1 MVPSLE
7 INIMKKMKMNLFV
20 MLLSLAI
27 LSGSCGNK
35 KTGEPGNVNAASSAE
50 PVMDSKM
57 MIIAKLSVKPEKA
70 KDFTEA
76 AKGMIENSNKESGCI
91 FYQLFQ
97 DPYDNSK
104 FVFVEEYKNQAAVDA
119 HFEAD
124 YFKAFGPEIG
134 DFILGQPEIKI
145 ITVGKEVIK

>member
-1 MVPSLE
+1 
-7 INIMKKMKMNLFV
+7 MKKMKMNLFV

-76 AKGMIENSNKESGCI
+76 AKGMIENSNKESGCS

-119 HFEAD
+119 HFAAD
-124 YFKAFGPEIG
+124 YFKAFGPAIG

>member
-1 MVPSLE
+1 
-7 INIMKKMKMNLFV
+7 MKKMNMNLFV

-27 LSGSCGNK
+27 ISGSCGSK
-35 KTGEPGNVNAASSAE
+35 GTGEPSNVNETSSAE
-50 PVMDSKM
+50 PAMDSRM

-76 AKGMIENSNKESGCI
+76 AKEMIENSNKESGCT

-97 DPYDNSK
+97 DPYDNSR

-119 HFEAD
+119 HFAAD
-124 YFKAFGPEIG
+124 YFKAFGPAIG

>member
-1 MVPSLE
+1 
-7 INIMKKMKMNLFV
+7 MKKMKMNLFV
-20 MLLSLAI
+20 ILLSLAI

-76 AKGMIENSNKESGCI
+76 AKGMIENSNKESGCS

-119 HFEAD
+119 HFAAD
-124 YFKAFGPEIG
+124 YFKAFGPAIG

>member
-1 MVPSLE
+1 
-7 INIMKKMKMNLFV
+7 MKKMKMNLFV

-27 LSGSCGNK
+27 VAGGCGNK
-35 KTGEPGNVNAASSAE
+35 KTGEPGNVNESSAAV
-50 PVMDSKM
+50 PAPDSKM

-76 AKGMIENSNKESGCI
+76 AKEMIENSNKESGCT

-97 DPYDNSK
+97 DPYDNSR

-119 HFEAD
+119 HFAAD

>member
-1 MVPSLE
+1 MVIKRPV
-7 INIMKKMKMNLFV
+7 NPV
-20 MLLSLAI
+20 MLMQHH
-27 LSGSCGNK
+27 
-35 KTGEPGNVNAASSAE
+35 PAE

-76 AKGMIENSNKESGCI
+76 AKGMIENSNKESGCS

-119 HFEAD
+119 HFAAD
-124 YFKAFGPEIG
+124 YFKAFGPAIG

>member
-1 MVPSLE
+1 M
-7 INIMKKMKMNLFV
+7 MKMKMNFFV
-20 MLLSLAI
+20 ILLSLAI
-27 LSGSCGNK
+27 VSASCGNK
-35 KTGEPGNVNAASSAE
+35 GSGEPANVNEASPAE
-50 PVMDSKM
+50 TAVDSKM

-76 AKGMIENSNKESGCI
+76 AKEIIENSNKESGCT

-97 DPYDNSK
+97 DPYDNSR

-119 HFEAD
+119 HFAAD
-124 YFKAFGPEIG
+124 YFKAFGPKIG

>member
-1 MVPSLE
+1 
-7 INIMKKMKMNLFV
+7 MKKMKMNLFV
-20 MLLSLAI
+20 MLLCLAI
-27 LSGSCGNK
+27 VSGSCGNK
-35 KTGEPGNVNAASSAE
+35 KTGEPGSVNAASSVA
-50 PVMDSKM
+50 PAMDSKM
-57 MIIAKLSVKPEKA
+57 MIIAKLSVKPEKS

-76 AKGMIENSNKESGCI
+76 AKEIIENSNKESGCI

-97 DPYDNSK
+97 DPYDNSR

-119 HFEAD
+119 HFAAD
-124 YFKAFGPEIG
+124 YFKAFGPKIG

>member
-1 MVPSLE
+1 
-7 INIMKKMKMNLFV
+7 MKKMKINLFV
-20 MLLSLAI
+20 MLLIFVLVAA
-27 LSGSCGNK
+27 SCGNK
-35 KTGEPGNVNAASSAE
+35 KTAEPGNVNETSSAE
-50 PVMDSKM
+50 PAMDSRM

-70 KDFTEA
+70 KDFSEA
-76 AKGMIENSNKESGCI
+76 AKEMIENSNKESGCT

-97 DPYDNSK
+97 DPYDNSR

-119 HFEAD
+119 HFAAD
-124 YFKAFGPEIG
+124 YFKAFGPKIG

>member
-1 MVPSLE
+1 
-7 INIMKKMKMNLFV
+7 MKMNLFV
-20 MLLSLAI
+20 MLLSIAI
-27 LSGSCGNK
+27 VTASCGNK
-35 KTGEPGNVNAASSAE
+35 KTGEPINVNETSSVE

-57 MIIAKLSVKPEKA
+57 MIIAKLSVKSEKA

-76 AKGMIENSNKESGCI
+76 AKEIIENSNKESGCI

-119 HFEAD
+119 HFAAD
-124 YFKAFGPEIG
+124 YFKAFGPKIG

>member
-1 MVPSLE
+1 
-7 INIMKKMKMNLFV
+7 MNLFV
-20 MLLSLAI
+20 MLLSIAI
-27 LSGSCGNK
+27 VTASCGNK
-35 KTGEPGNVNAASSAE
+35 KTGEPINVNETSSVE

-76 AKGMIENSNKESGCI
+76 AKEIIENSNKESGCT

-119 HFEAD
+119 HFAAD
-124 YFKAFGPEIG
+124 YFKAFGPKIG

>member
-1 MVPSLE
+1 
-7 INIMKKMKMNLFV
+7 MKMMKINFFV
-20 MLLSLAI
+20 ILLSLAI
-27 LSGSCGNK
+27 VAGSCGNK
-35 KTGEPGNVNAASSAE
+35 KTGEPINVKETSSVE
-50 PVMDSKM
+50 PVMDAKM
-57 MIIAKLSVKPEKA
+57 MIIAKLSVKPEKV

-76 AKGMIENSNKESGCI
+76 AKEIIANSNKESGCS

-119 HFEAD
+119 HFAAD
-124 YFKAFGPEIG
+124 YFKAFGPKIG
-134 DFILGQPEIKI
+134 DFILGPPEIKI

>member
-1 MVPSLE
+1 
-7 INIMKKMKMNLFV
+7 MKKMKMNLFV
-20 MLLSLAI
+20 MLLSFAI
-27 LSGSCGNK
+27 VTASCGNK
-35 KTGEPGNVNAASSAE
+35 KTGDPINVNETSSVE

-76 AKGMIENSNKESGCI
+76 AKEIIENSNKESGCI

-97 DPYDNSK
+97 DPYDNSR
-104 FVFVEEYKNQAAVDA
+104 FVFVEEYKDQAAVDA
-119 HFEAD
+119 HFAAD
-124 YFKAFGPEIG
+124 YFKAFGPKIG